1 MTDYS
6 QYPYGRMLQYIE
18 KRCIELGWNNRIDY
32 VFSMEK
38 AESMEKLIDKYNHV
52 FQYLAILFFGTRKVP
67 RGWYEPK
74 SWGYKKEYLLEEL
87 NYYLN
92 ENILKWYKRLENPT
106 NKQALSAISNLREA
120 KNTVA
125 VERELLSLST
135 PNAYNGVDT
144 LIKNREKLYELREKL
159 GGYSNQSLVKSE
171 YLSRSQYLAAHEYIF
186 DIIEISLGK
195 DYDISYDNLIPQFKK
210 YVETREKE
218 LEEERLKAKKIKKIK
233 YILLTIF
240 ICSILGVLVSTFY
253 QLNEFAAI
261 FLVVAASSI
270 VTLIYNAESTKCK
283 NRKTNDVA
291 FNQSMDVV
299 ADYTASFLL
308 TLPFAIF
315 GGIIGNMGKRR

>member
-1 MTDYS
+1 
-6 QYPYGRMLQYIE
+6 MLQYIE

-125 VERELLSLST
+125 IERELLSLST

-171 YLSRSQYLAAHEYIF
+171 YISRSQYLAAHEYIF

-218 LEEERLKAKKIKKIK
+218 LEEERIQIKKEKKDKI
-233 YILLTIF
+233 YRIIIFGVMIVPIAFVMLLLLDSIGLFGIIIIIGF
-240 ICSILGVLVSTFY
+240 IGLIPK
-253 QLNEFAAI
+253 I
-261 FLVVAASSI
+261 FLTGHI
-270 VTLIYNAESTKCK
+270 
-283 NRKTNDVA
+283 
-291 FNQSMDVV
+291 
-299 ADYTASFLL
+299 
-308 TLPFAIF
+308 
-315 GGIIGNMGKRR
+315 